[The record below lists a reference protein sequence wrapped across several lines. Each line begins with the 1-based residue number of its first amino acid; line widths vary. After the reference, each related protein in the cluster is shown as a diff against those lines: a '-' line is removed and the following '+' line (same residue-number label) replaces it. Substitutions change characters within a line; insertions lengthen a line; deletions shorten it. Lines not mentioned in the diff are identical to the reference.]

1 MNKKENFK
9 VHYYDIDLG
18 MSSIAISKMFVEF
31 FDIIA
36 NKIDSHRYMLSTSS
50 TICSRTKSSQ
60 LILAMNEGFPSIAKS
75 TGYFKLL
82 HKSATVWEDWGGE
95 FPHAKSREEVSPGG
109 ELVVVFKSSSNYFN
123 HPKFD
128 RYKY

>member
-1 MNKKENFK
+1 
-9 VHYYDIDLG
+9 
-18 MSSIAISKMFVEF
+18 
-31 FDIIA
+31 
-36 NKIDSHRYMLSTSS
+36 
-50 TICSRTKSSQ
+50 
-60 LILAMNEGFPSIAKS
+60 MNEGFPSIAKS

-128 RYKY
+128 R

>member
-1 MNKKENFK
+1 
-9 VHYYDIDLG
+9 
-18 MSSIAISKMFVEF
+18 MSGIAISKIFVV

-36 NKIDSHRYMLSTSS
+36 NKIDSHRYILSTSS

-82 HKSATVWEDWGGE
+82 HKSATVLEDWGGE

-109 ELVVVFKSSSNYFN
+109 ELVVVFKSGSNYFN